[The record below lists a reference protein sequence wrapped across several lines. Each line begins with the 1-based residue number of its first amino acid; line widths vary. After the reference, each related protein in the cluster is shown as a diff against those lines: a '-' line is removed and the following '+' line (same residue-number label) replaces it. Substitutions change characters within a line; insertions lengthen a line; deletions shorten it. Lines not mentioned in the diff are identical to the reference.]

1 MRPLALTLALA
12 LAALAGLQAQRA
24 TAPAAAA
31 SPRLVVE
38 TAKGTIEIR
47 LFRAEAPKTVEH
59 LLGLVKRNFYRGL
72 RVHRVTSSLA
82 QFGDPLTRDMSQRAY
97 WGSGGSGTRVGVA
110 EFSKALTHQRGT
122 VAFAHGGLPIMAD
135 SQLYIMK
142 IASPSLDGKHVIIG
156 QVTTGMDVVDR
167 LAEADLIKQI
177 SIK

>member
-1 MRPLALTLALA
+1 MRSLALTLALSFA
-12 LAALAGLQAQRA
+12 VLAGLHAQRA
-24 TAPAAAA
+24 TAPASAS

-47 LFRAEAPKTVEH
+47 LFRAEAPKSVDH
-59 LLGLVKRNFYRGL
+59 LLGLVKRDFYRGL

-82 QFGDPLTRDMSQRAY
+82 QFGDPFTRDMSRRAD
-97 WGSGGSGTRVGVA
+97 WGSGGSGTQVGVA
-110 EFSKALTHQRGT
+110 EFSKQLTHQRGT
-122 VAFAHGGLPIMAD
+122 VAFAHRGSPVMAD

-142 IASPSLDGKHVIIG
+142 TAGPSLDGKHVIIG

-167 LAEADLIKQI
+167 LAVADLIKQI